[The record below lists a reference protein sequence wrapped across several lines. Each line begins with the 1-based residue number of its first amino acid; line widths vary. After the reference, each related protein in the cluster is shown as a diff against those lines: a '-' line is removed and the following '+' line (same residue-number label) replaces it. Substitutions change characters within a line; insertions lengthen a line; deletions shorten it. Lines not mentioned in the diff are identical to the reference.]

1 MSERRNDSVDAPM
14 LGALFGAES
23 SSGSES
29 DDESSGFAPPPAAPW
44 HADADA
50 AEPPPRSAAG
60 DPQRDAETALVA
72 GGASVRLRQ
81 RGADLACKG
90 GVCWGAARALC
101 ALFAANPARA
111 DLAGRRV
118 LELGAGTGAVGL
130 WIALR
135 YPTARVT
142 LTDLPE
148 ALPLIRAN
156 AALNGVADRVR
167 VAPLAFGDPVPSE
180 DAFDVVVGS
189 DLLYS
194 VQCEVPWR
202 QLAATLATA
211 PRGCTTW
218 LAIQERYGCRVRD
231 LGEFFALVGRASA
244 EIPRGDVAKYAGDL
258 GAEAPLRVVR
268 TQ

>member
-1 MSERRNDSVDAPM
+1 M
-14 LGALFGAES
+14 
-23 SSGSES
+23 
-29 DDESSGFAPPPAAPW
+29 
-44 HADADA
+44 
-50 AEPPPRSAAG
+50 
-60 DPQRDAETALVA
+60 
-72 GGASVRLRQ
+72 
-81 RGADLACKG
+81 
-90 GVCWGAARALC
+90 
-101 ALFAANPARA
+101 
-111 DLAGRRV
+111 
-118 LELGAGTGAVGL
+118 GAVGL

-156 AALNGVADRVR
+156 AALNGLADRVR

-211 PRGCTTW
+211 PRGCATW

-231 LGEFFALVGRASA
+231 LGEFFALVGRAST